1 MPRSATWQ
9 DEVRIGNAW
18 RSRPGLCALL
28 LLVLAAD
35 TQSAHAAIED
45 TRFARLGIKDGLSQ
59 NSVTSL
65 VQDHHGFLWIGTQDG
80 LNRYDGYEFKVFRP
94 DADDPAAIPDGMIT
108 ALALGQD
115 DALWVGTRQG
125 GLLMY
130 LRREDRFLSI
140 HSGPGGTASN
150 LVTALL
156 TARDGT
162 LWVAT
167 SQGVSRLRG
176 SPESEEF
183 ELVARFPAHA
193 LAERADGGI
202 LIGAE
207 DGSLHLY
214 HQGVLDAL
222 ALDSDREGPPGA
234 AIRAILPNC
243 WGHTW
248 IGRHSGEL
256 IRLDE
261 HGHVSRLEIGPL
273 AATDPAR
280 IRSLQCD
287 SAGGLWVGGLG
298 TGLVHLDPEF
308 DGQSVYQA
316 VIEDPFSLSHNDVL
330 TLLTDREGTLWIGTL
345 SGGLHRLLLGQTGF
359 IHHRRKPG
367 IEGTLSHNIV
377 TAFAHVEGDVIWVGT
392 DGGGINTLDLRTGV
406 FSTVQLVGSPAP
418 GLSRVWALHADRRGG
433 IWAGTWGAGLYYLS
447 PGSDEFNRVTS
458 VPSRIAT
465 TIAEDG
471 MSVWVG
477 TTDGIVRL
485 SLDGTL
491 LALYQPDPTDPHGL
505 QDWHT
510 RSLLVDPDGT
520 IWIGTWSRGLVHLDP
535 SQGRFRHYAH
545 LPEGVT
551 GVAHHRVR
559 ALARARD
566 GTLWLGTG
574 AGLAR
579 LDESRQQVEHLG
591 SRSGLPAGT
600 IYGIVEDLE
609 GRLWLSTNT
618 GLVRHDPVRGTTR
631 TFTPDEGVQDYEF
644 NGGAYLALPD
654 GRALFGGVNG
664 FNIVEPGKIRPA
676 RVPPKVVI
684 TDFRLFGRT
693 VRHTHGT
700 DGLGPIVAASEIES
714 LELPY
719 YANMLS
725 FRFAAPLPVAPQQLR
740 YAYRLDGFDGDWR
753 IAGPDD
759 RSAVYTNLAPG
770 RYRLLVRSA
779 GVDDLWSSE
788 DRVIELRILPPWWRS
803 IPAYFAY
810 VLALALAIAAL
821 VQWRTYAL
829 RRHATRL
836 QAEVRERTRRLAE
849 QNHLIEEQAQ
859 HLSEALATKE
869 ALFARVSHE
878 FRTPLTLI
886 VGPIETLLSQ
896 DSQGQKA
903 DWLRLMRRNAR
914 RLLALV
920 DQLLGLSRLAQKA
933 IPDLSPQ
940 AVAPVVENTV
950 AAFDSLASGKG
961 VVLLAGP
968 VEDGWVEATPELL
981 ERIITNLVSNAVKYT
996 PRGGRVQVALRRER
1010 DALWLSVTDD
1020 GPGIA
1025 PADHEAIFEPFSR
1038 FSEAAQGTGIGL
1050 AVVRESAV
1058 ALGGSVAVESQL
1070 GCGAVFSVRIPRC
1083 QAPDA
1088 DSADATQ
1095 PAPAHSLIHVE
1106 VLADQMEAGR
1116 LPAAGASVEPE
1127 DGRPHVLVVEDN
1139 EDLRALLT
1147 DALGSVCRCSEAA
1160 DGRSGLDMAFE
1171 SVPDLVISDVMMPGI
1186 DGFELTRALKQDP
1199 RTSHVPVI
1207 LLTALGDRASRL
1219 QGLEEHADD
1228 YLVKPFDADELR
1240 LKVRNLLD
1248 SRQILRQQAGIRVY
1262 EAGQLL
1268 PETGAAEPDLHG
1280 PRERQFL
1287 ERLQAIVER
1296 HYGDSETSVS
1306 AIASAVAMTERQLQR
1321 KLRGLLNL
1329 TPGEYLR
1336 EYRLQKAAE
1345 RLATGCPAGVAAM
1358 DCGFSSQSYFGSC
1371 FKARFGCT
1379 PGEYQ
1384 ARSLK
1389 MSAD

>member
-1 MPRSATWQ
+1 MPRTATWQ
-9 DEVRIGNAW
+9 NEFRIGDAW
-18 RSRPGLCALL
+18 RSRRGACALL
-28 LLVLAAD
+28 LLILGAFH
-35 TQSAHAAIED
+35 QSALAAIED
-45 TRFARLGIKDGLSQ
+45 TRFVRLGIKDGLSQ
-59 NSVTSL
+59 SSVTSL

-80 LNRYDGYEFKVFRP
+80 LNRFDGYEFKVFRP
-94 DADDPAAIPDGMIT
+94 DADDPAAISDGMIT
-108 ALALGQD
+108 ALALAPD

-130 LRREDRFLSI
+130 LRREDRFVSV

-156 TARDGT
+156 TTRDGT

-176 SPESEEF
+176 RLESEEF
-183 ELVARFPAHA
+183 ELVTRLPAYA

-214 HQGVLDAL
+214 HQGVLEVL
-222 ALDSDREGPPGA
+222 ALDADGAGPRGA
-234 AIRAILPNC
+234 AIRTILPDC
-243 WGHTW
+243 WGYTW
-248 IGRHSGEL
+248 VGRHSGEL
-256 IRLDE
+256 LRLDE
-261 HGHVSRLEIGPL
+261 HGRVSRLEVGPL
-273 AATDPAR
+273 VAADPAR

-287 SAGGLWVGGLG
+287 PAGGLWVGGLG
-298 TGLVHLDPEF
+298 TGLVHLDPET
-308 DGQSVYQA
+308 DSQSVNPA
-316 VIEDPFSLSHNDVL
+316 AIEDPFSLSHNDIL
-330 TLLTDREGTLWIGTL
+330 ALLTDREGTLWIGTL
-345 SGGLHRLLLGQTGF
+345 SGGLNRLLLGHTGF
-359 IHHRRKPG
+359 IHHRHQPG

-377 TAFAHVEGDVIWVGT
+377 TAFAHVEGEAVWVGT

-406 FSTVQLVGSPAP
+406 FSTAHLVGSLAP
-418 GLSRVWALHADRRGG
+418 GLSRVWALHADRGGG
-433 IWAGTWGAGLYYLS
+433 IWAGTWGAGLYYRS
-447 PGSDEFNRVTS
+447 PGSDEFTRVTS
-458 VPSRIAT
+458 VSSRIAT

-471 MSVWVG
+471 RSVWVG

-535 SQGRFRHYAH
+535 SEGRFRHFVH

-551 GVAHHRVR
+551 GVAHHRIR
-559 ALARARD
+559 ALVRARD

-579 LDESRQQVEHLG
+579 VDESRQQVEHLG
-591 SRSGLPAGT
+591 RRNGLPAGT

-609 GRLWLSTNT
+609 GRLWLSTNS

-631 TFTPDEGVQDYEF
+631 TFTPDEGVQDFEF

-664 FNIVEPGKIRPA
+664 FNIVDPGKVRPA
-676 RVPPKVVI
+676 QAPPKVVI

-693 VRHTHGT
+693 VGHAHRP
-700 DGLGPIVAASEIES
+700 DGVGPIVAASEIKS

-725 FRFAAPLPVAPQQLR
+725 FRFAAPLPITPQQLR
-740 YAYRLDGFDGDWR
+740 YAYRLDGFDRDWR
-753 IAGPDD
+753 IAQADD

-770 RYRLLVRSA
+770 RYRLLVRAA
-779 GVDDLWSSE
+779 GVDELWSSE
-788 DRVIELRILPPWWRS
+788 DRMIEVRILPPWWRS
-803 IPAYFAY
+803 MPAYFGY
-810 VLALALAIAAL
+810 ALVMALAIAAL

-829 RRHATRL
+829 RRHAAEL
-836 QAEVRERTRRLAE
+836 QAEVRERTQRLAD
-849 QNHLIEEQAQ
+849 QKRLIEVQAA
-859 HLSEALATKE
+859 HLGEALATRE

-886 VGPIETLLSQ
+886 VGPIETLLVQ
-896 DSQGQKA
+896 DPPEQLAK
-903 DWLRLMRRNAR
+903 WLRLMRRNAR

-920 DQLLGLSRLAQKA
+920 DQLLGLSRLAQ
-933 IPDLSPQ
+933 PEVLDLSPQ
-940 AVAPVVENTV
+940 PFASVVRNTV
-950 AAFDSLASGKG
+950 AAFESLASRKG
-961 VVLLAGP
+961 VVLHAGP
-968 VEDGWVEATPELL
+968 VEDGWVEANPEFL
-981 ERIITNLVSNAVKYT
+981 ERIVTNLVSNAVKYT
-996 PRGGRVQVALRRER
+996 PRGGRVHVALRCER
-1010 DALWLSVTDD
+1010 DTLWFSVTDD

-1038 FSEAAQGTGIGL
+1038 FSDAAQGTGIGL
-1050 AVVRESAV
+1050 AVVRESVV
-1058 ALGGSVAVESQL
+1058 ALGGSVTVESQL
-1070 GCGAVFSVRIPRC
+1070 GCGAVFSVRLPRC
-1083 QAPDA
+1083 QTPDTESDEA
-1088 DSADATQ
+1088 MR
-1095 PAPAHSLIHVE
+1095 PAAVHALIQAK
-1106 VLADQMEAGR
+1106 VLADQVEAAFS
-1116 LPAAGASVEPE
+1116 PVAEASVELE
-1127 DGRPHVLVVEDN
+1127 DGRPHVLVVEDSA
-1139 EDLRALLT
+1139 DLRALLT
-1147 DALGSVCRCSEAA
+1147 DALGSACRCSEAA
-1160 DGRSGLDMAFE
+1160 DGRSGMDMAFE
-1171 SVPDLVISDVMMPGI
+1171 SVPDLVISDVMMPGV

-1207 LLTALGDRASRL
+1207 LLTALGDRTSRL

-1240 LKVRNLLD
+1240 LRVRNLLE
-1248 SRQILRQQAGIRVY
+1248 SRQILRQRAGIRVY
-1262 EAGQLL
+1262 EAGQRL
-1268 PETGAAEPDLHG
+1268 PETGAVEPNLHG

-1287 ERLQAIVER
+1287 ERLQAMVER
-1296 HYGDSETSVS
+1296 HYGDSQTSIS
-1306 AIASAVAMTERQLQR
+1306 AIAASVAMTERQLQR

-1345 RLATGCPAGVAAM
+1345 QLATGCPVGVVAM

-1389 MSAD
+1389 MSAG